1 MSLKLAAKGV
11 QDAWFVGNPQMSY
24 FFMNYK
30 RHSKFALEQKEL
42 PFSGTQTFGKDLF
55 CDIPYSHG
63 DLIKNL
69 ALRVTINDIQDDIY
83 PETVKGRDGMTYVQ
97 NINLPYVPSLM
108 TELVEHVDLMIGN
121 QLIERLPGEYIYIH
135 QQLNN
140 SESDTKNSLRK
151 INGHGDFIDNF
162 DDDALD
168 DVYEIVG
175 ASMEEYNSNT
185 FNTYV
190 LDLPF
195 YFFRA
200 PELSIP
206 MCALKRQKVG
216 LRLKLREFND
226 IIFGGKRINYHTGR
240 DITSNVQSVSL
251 EATFGFLE
259 ENERKFLMTRPMDYV
274 ITQVQY
280 AQFNMPYPM
289 NKKTVML
296 NFRNPVKEMYFV
308 VQNDTYKQYNNTLRF
323 QEIKRAE
330 LRFNNQVVFDG
341 NREFLVYDQAIEH
354 HVNIPEQRTMRYRY
368 KHNDFIEFD
377 TSSEFG
383 MYSFALEPEKPH
395 PTGQVNMSRI
405 IHQMFTIEI
414 EPEILDVYCP
424 KMYGH
429 ILPKSD
435 ASEGNIPILLRYQM
449 GRKSPP
455 VKSYTK
461 SKDNKVRVY
470 AVSYNVLRVASGLAG
485 LKF

>member
-11 QDAWFVGNPQMSY
+11 QDSWFVGNPQMSY

-30 RHSKFALEQKEL
+30 RHSKFSLEQKEL
-42 PFSGTQTFGKDLF
+42 PFDGVHDFGKDLF

-63 DLIKNL
+63 DLVKNL
-69 ALRVTINDIQDDIY
+69 ALRLTINDIQSDEY
-83 PETVKGRDGMTYVQ
+83 PETVKGRDGMTYIQ
-97 NINLPYVPSLM
+97 NINFPYVPSM
-108 TELVEHVDLMIGN
+108 FTELVEHVDLIIGN

-140 SESDTKNSLRK
+140 SESDTKNSLKK

-162 DDDALD
+162 TDDALD
-168 DVYEIVG
+168 DVYKTVA
-175 ASMEEYNSNT
+175 ASMDDYNSNT
-185 FNTYV
+185 FNTYI

-206 MCALKRQKVG
+206 MCALKRQKIG
-216 LRLKLREFND
+216 LRLKLREFDD
-226 IIFGGKRINYHTGR
+226 IIFGGKRINHINGHQVKSY
-240 DITSNVQSVSL
+240 IQSVSL

-259 ENERKFLMTRPMDYV
+259 ERERQFLMTRPLDYV
-274 ITQVQY
+274 ITQVQI
-280 AQFNMPYPM
+280 AQFNMEFPM
-289 NKKTVML
+289 NKRSVML
-296 NFRNPVKEMYFV
+296 NFKNPVKEMFFV
-308 VQNDTYKQYNNTLRF
+308 VQNDTYKQFNNTLRF
-323 QEIKRAE
+323 QEIKRIE

-341 NREFLVYDQAIEH
+341 NREFLVYDQPMEH

-368 KHNDFIEFD
+368 KHNEFIDFD

-383 MYSFALEPEKPH
+383 MYSFALEPEKPY

-405 IHQMFTIEI
+405 SHQMLTVEI
-414 EPEILDVYCP
+414 EPNISDVYCA
-424 KMYGH
+424 KTYGH
-429 ILPKSD
+429 VFPKSD
-435 ASEGNIPILLRYQM
+435 AEEGDIPILLRYEM
-449 GRKSPP
+449 GKNSPP
-455 VKSYTK
+455 VKSFSK

-470 AVSYNVLRVASGLAG
+470 ALSYNVLRVASGLAG

>member
-1 MSLKLAAKGV
+1 
-11 QDAWFVGNPQMSY
+11 
-24 FFMNYK
+24 
-30 RHSKFALEQKEL
+30 
-42 PFSGTQTFGKDLF
+42 
-55 CDIPYSHG
+55 
-63 DLIKNL
+63 
-69 ALRVTINDIQDDIY
+69 
-83 PETVKGRDGMTYVQ
+83 
-97 NINLPYVPSLM
+97 
-108 TELVEHVDLMIGN
+108 
-121 QLIERLPGEYIYIH
+121 
-135 QQLNN
+135 
-140 SESDTKNSLRK
+140 
-151 INGHGDFIDNF
+151 
-162 DDDALD
+162 
-168 DVYEIVG
+168 
-175 ASMEEYNSNT
+175 
-185 FNTYV
+185 
-190 LDLPF
+190 
-195 YFFRA
+195 
-200 PELSIP
+200 

>member
-30 RHSKFALEQKEL
+30 RHSKFSLEQKEL
-42 PFSGTQTFGKDLF
+42 PFDGERTFGKELF
-55 CDIPYSHG
+55 CDIGYSHG

-69 ALRVTINDIQDDIY
+69 ALRLTMNDIQDDDY

-97 NINLPYVPSLM
+97 NINLPYVPSM
-108 TELVEHVDLMIGN
+108 FTELVEHADLMIGN

-140 SESDTKNSLRK
+140 SENDTKKSLKK

-162 DDDALD
+162 EDDALD
-168 DVYEIVG
+168 DVYETITT
-175 ASMEEYNSNT
+175 SMDEYNSNT
-185 FNTYV
+185 FNTYI

-195 YFFRA
+195 YFFRS

-206 MCALKRQKVG
+206 VCAIKRQRVSV
-216 LRLKLREFND
+216 RVKLREFND
-226 IIFGGKRINYHTGR
+226 IVFGGKRINKNTGKEV
-240 DITSNVQSVSL
+240 TSHIQNISL

-259 ENERKFLMTRPMDYV
+259 EREKNYLMTRPMDYV

-280 AQFNMPYPM
+280 AQFVMPYPQ
-289 NKKTVML
+289 KKRSVML
-296 NFRNPVKEMYFV
+296 NFKHPVKEMFFV
-308 VQNDTYKQYNNTLRF
+308 VQNNAYKQFNNTLRF
-323 QEIKRAE
+323 QELKRVE

-341 NREFLVYDQAIEH
+341 NREFLVYDQPIEH

-368 KHNDFIEFD
+368 KHNEFIEFD

-383 MYSFALEPEKPH
+383 MYSFALEPEKTY

-405 IHQMFTIEI
+405 IHQMLTIEI
-414 EPEILDVYCP
+414 EPEISDVYCP
-424 KMYGH
+424 KLYGH
-429 ILPKSD
+429 VFPKSD
-435 ASEGNIPILLRYQM
+435 AAEGNVPILLRYSI
-449 GRKSPP
+449 GRESPP
-455 VKSYTK
+455 VKSYCIN
-461 SKDNKVRVY
+461 KDNNVRVY
-470 AVSYNVLRVASGLAG
+470 AVNYNVLRVASGLAG

>member
-1 MSLKLAAKGV
+1 
-11 QDAWFVGNPQMSY
+11 MSY

-30 RHSKFALEQKEL
+30 RHSKFSLEQKEL
-42 PFSGTQTFGKDLF
+42 PFNGEHTFGKELF
-55 CDIPYSHG
+55 CDIGYSHG

-69 ALRVTINDIQDDIY
+69 ALRLSINDIQTVDI
-83 PETVKGRDGMTYVQ
+83 PESVKGKGSFTHVQ
-97 NINLPYVPSLM
+97 QINLPYVPSM
-108 TELVEHVDLMIGN
+108 FTELIEYVDLMIGN

-140 SESDTKNSLRK
+140 SETDTKKSLKK

-162 DDDALD
+162 EDDGLD

-175 ASMEEYNSNT
+175 ASTDEYNSNI
-185 FNTYV
+185 FNTYI

-206 MCALKRQKVG
+206 MCAIKRQKVG
-216 LRLKLREFND
+216 LRLKLKEFND
-226 IIFGGKRINYHTGR
+226 IIFGGKRIDYRTGK
-240 DITSNVQSVSL
+240 DIESTIQSISL

-259 ENERKFLMTRPMDYV
+259 ERERNYLLTRPIDYV
-274 ITQVQY
+274 ITQVQI
-280 AQFNMPYPM
+280 AQFNVPYPE
-289 NKKTVML
+289 NKRTVML
-296 NFRNPVKEMYFV
+296 NFKNPVKEMFFI

-323 QEIKRAE
+323 QELKRVK
-330 LRFNNQVVFDG
+330 LKFNNQVVFDG
-341 NREFLVYDQAIEH
+341 NREFLVYDQPIEH

-368 KHNDFIEFD
+368 KHNDFIEYD

-383 MYSFALEPEKPH
+383 MYSFALEPEKSY

-405 IHQMFTIEI
+405 IHQMLTIEF
-414 EPEILDVYCP
+414 EPDILDVYCP
-424 KMYGH
+424 KIYGH

-435 ASEGNIPILLRYQM
+435 ASEGDVPILLRYQM

-455 VKSYTK
+455 VRAFTK
-461 SKDNKVRVY
+461 SKDNKVRIY
-470 AVSYNVLRVASGLAG
+470 AVNYNVLRVASGLAG